1 MCVPE
6 RTQLTLDLVVGTG
19 IGSRSSKDFDFIEQS
34 LPRRLSNAGIMR
46 RVGGTIEIEF
56 ANSVIDA
63 ATARLYPDDRT
74 FDASSDQT
82 ARREGGKIIFSIAS
96 NKDLPEKFSGVI
108 TSRGAPRGF
117 AVSARREIQAA
128 AIEQV
133 DNDASRPEERRV
145 GKECVR
151 TCRSRCSQEH

>member
-63 ATARLYPDDRT
+63 ATARLYPDRSEEHT
-74 FDASSDQT
+74 SELQSLMRISYAVFCLKNKKH
-82 ARREGGKIIFSIAS
+82 KI
-96 NKDLPEKFSGVI
+96 
-108 TSRGAPRGF
+108 T
-117 AVSARREIQAA
+117 
-128 AIEQV
+128 
-133 DNDASRPEERRV
+133 
-145 GKECVR
+145 
-151 TCRSRCSQEH
+151 H

>member
-1 MCVPE
+1 M
-6 RTQLTLDLVVGTG
+6 LVGKIVGAS
-19 IGSRSSKDFDFIEQS
+19 SRQSCDFIEQS

-63 ATARLYPDDRT
+63 ATARLYPYDRT

-96 NKDLPEKFSGVI
+96 NKDLPETFSGVI
-108 TSRGAPRGF
+108 TSDRKSTRLH
-117 AVSARREIQAA
+117 S
-128 AIEQV
+128 
-133 DNDASRPEERRV
+133 S
-145 GKECVR
+145 
-151 TCRSRCSQEH
+151 H

>member
-56 ANSVIDA
+56 ANSVIYA
-63 ATARLYPDDRT
+63 ATARLYPDDRP
-74 FDASSDQT
+74 FDTSSDQT
-82 ARREGGKIIFSIAS
+82 ARREGGNSIIS
-96 NKDLPEKFSGVI
+96 NATHKK
-108 TSRGAPRGF
+108 R
-117 AVSARREIQAA
+117 
-128 AIEQV
+128 
-133 DNDASRPEERRV
+133 
-145 GKECVR
+145 
-151 TCRSRCSQEH
+151 